1 MKLSLIMR
9 LAAATTAFT
18 FATGGAM
25 ASGVPAYAAGN
36 SNNLP
41 GITAGEYPGDPVAEA
56 ALVAAEERRLIDI
69 RTISNAAV
77 WTGAGNGTP
86 YRILTGKT
94 YTLVLTE
101 RSAAYSFDDLLELSP
116 RTLVEQPDG
125 SYLLL
130 ENIVV
135 ESGATLNLSSDTGLV
150 LRLVSTPE
158 VFVSIATVGGSLS
171 AGGTA
176 EQPIEVTSWD
186 PTTELVDSDTTDG
199 RSYVRVIG
207 GQANFSNVTFD
218 HLGFW
223 SGITGGVSLTGN
235 ILPDDASAVQS
246 NAGSD
251 IAASPDGASS
261 AESGVTPDP
270 ENDVVYGSVLIP
282 ADDPLATLS
291 LEPSLRGYSYSSAIV
306 NEVTFSNNA
315 FGLFVSGAEGVD
327 VRNAVAENSL
337 VSGIVFHRNV
347 TDSRI
352 SNSSATGNNVDGF
365 AISRASTGIIFDGLT
380 STRNGRNGISV
391 DGRPLAEGPSATG
404 NTIGAYGDNR
414 ISNSTLTFNARY
426 GVDIVGGKDF
436 VIDRNTA
443 SDNVMGIVV
452 RNGTD
457 GVVLSDNVV
466 ERSEQQGIALRDA
479 VRNATVTGN
488 RVASTHIGIYFRDAG
503 GFIDRNTIDEV
514 DSHAITVIGASTV
527 STITRNTVTGVG
539 PTAIDV
545 ARTESAIV
553 TDNVSTGWKSTK
565 PLDVVLR
572 NIFQPLTVLWLSL
585 ALLVFITAITGL
597 SRKRDGIV
605 HPYANLAPLSSLS
618 KGVVTPPPSE
628 AAELELTR

>member
-1 MKLSLIMR
+1 MTRDLLARLVGVVAALALGAGGSLAGAT
-9 LAAATTAFT
+9 AASATAP
-18 FATGGAM
+18 GA
-25 ASGVPAYAAGN
+25 ADAPVIVS
-36 SNNLP
+36 
-41 GITAGEYPGDPVAEA
+41 EYPGDPVAEA

-69 RTISNAAV
+69 RTISNAAM

-86 YRILTGKT
+86 YRVLTGAT

-135 ESGATLNLSSDTGLV
+135 ESGAALNLSSDTGLV
-150 LRLVSTPE
+150 LRMVSTPD
-158 VFVSIATVGGSLS
+158 VFVSIATVGGSL
-171 AGGTA
+171 AVVGTA
-176 EQPIEVTSWD
+176 EEPVEVTSWN
-186 PTTELVDSDTTDG
+186 PTTERVDSDTTDG

-207 GQANFSNVTFD
+207 GQANLSNVTFD

-235 ILPDDASAVQS
+235 VLPGDASAPQTDAPS
-246 NAGSD
+246 AAGSE
-251 IAASPDGASS
+251 ATGT
-261 AESGVTPDP
+261 AEPA
-270 ENDVVYGSVLIP
+270 NDVVYGNELIP
-282 ADDPLATLS
+282 ADDPLATLH
-291 LEPSLRGYSYSSAIV
+291 LEPSLRGYSYTSATV
-306 NEVTFSNNA
+306 NQVTFSNNA
-315 FGLFVSGAEGVD
+315 FGLFVSGAQGVD
-327 VRNAVAENSL
+327 VRNAVAENNL

-352 SNSSATGNNVDGF
+352 SSSRALGNSVDGF
-365 AISRASTGIIFDGLT
+365 AISRASTGIVFDGLT
-380 STRNGRNGISV
+380 ATRNGRNGISM
-391 DGRPLAEGPSATG
+391 DGRPLAQGPSATG
-404 NTIGAYGDNR
+404 NPVGAYGSNR
-414 ISNSTLTFNARY
+414 VSNCTLTFNARY
-426 GVDIVGGKDF
+426 GIDVVGGTDF

-452 RNGTD
+452 RDGTD

-466 ERSEQQGIALRDA
+466 ERSEQQGIAAREG

-488 RVASTHIGIYFRDAG
+488 RVASTRIGIYFRNTG
-503 GFIDRNTIDEV
+503 GLIDRNVIDDV
-514 DSHAITVIGASTV
+514 DSHAITVIGESAV

-545 ARTESAIV
+545 ARTQKSTLEG
-553 TDNVSTGWKSTK
+553 NVSTGWTSTK

-585 ALLVFITAITGL
+585 ALLVLITAITGF
-597 SRKRDGIV
+597 SRKRVGIV
-605 HPYANLAPLSSLS
+605 HPYANLAPLSTLS
-618 KGVVTPPPSE
+618 KGVIAPPHLE
-628 AAELELTR
+628 APELELTR